1 METLDI
7 FRLKPSGR
15 VLWIGSASSL
25 QTAREIIK
33 LLTVDPSEEF
43 LILNEYTDQG
53 PSCERKDAA
62 RCHGSP
68 KSHESSSANPD

>member
-43 LILNEYTDQG
+43 LILNDYTDETVIVRAEG
-53 PSCERKDAA
+53 CRGMPW
-62 RCHGSP
+62 
-68 KSHESSSANPD
+68 KS